1 MGAVDGRSLDHDTLE
16 QMRLRA
22 VERILDGGERTVDV
36 ARALG
41 FDPAVVS
48 RWVSKARREGREALA
63 AQPIPG
69 RPPALD
75 EEQVEIVRQALL
87 TIRPTLWGF
96 ESDLWTRARVAEV
109 IERLYGIT
117 LGEGAVGRMM
127 RQRMGL
133 SPQRP
138 VRRAYEADDGQV
150 ERWVNETYPVI
161 AERAKATGATI
172 YFADEAQVRSDYH
185 SGTSWA
191 PVGET
196 PIVGSTGQRFA
207 VNLISA
213 ISPEGQMRWMEVE
226 GKMTAERFIEFLK
239 RLIKRRR
246 KPTVVIVDGHP
257 AHKAKAVREFVA
269 ANEGRLELHFLPGYS
284 PQLNPDEQVWNHLKH
299 HNVGK
304 RGGIYVVEQLRRVVH
319 EHLDWMAAT
328 PRLIRAFFE
337 EQFCRY
343 ART

>member
-1 MGAVDGRSLDHDTLE
+1 MGAVDGRSLDHGTLE

-22 VERILDGGERTVDV
+22 ADRILDGGERTVDV

-75 EEQVEIVRQALL
+75 DEQVEIVRLALL
-87 TIRPTLWGF
+87 TIRPSLWGF
-96 ESDLWTRARVAEV
+96 PSDLWTRARVVDV
-109 IERLYGIT
+109 IERMYGIT

-127 RQRMGL
+127 RERMGL

-150 ERWVNETYPVI
+150 ERWVNETYPAI
-161 AERAKATGATI
+161 AERAAERGATI

-196 PIVGSTGQRFA
+196 PTVGSTGQRFA

-226 GKMTAERFIEFLK
+226 GKMTAERFIEFLE

-246 KPTVVIVDGHP
+246 KPTFVIVDGHP
-257 AHKAKAVREFVA
+257 THRAKKVKEFVA
-269 ANEGRLELHFLPGYS
+269 ANAERLELHFLPGYS

-299 HNVGK
+299 HDIGK
-304 RGGIYVVEQLRRVVH
+304 RSGIHVVEQLRRVVH
-319 EHLDWMAAT
+319 EHLERMAAT
-328 PRLIRAFFE
+328 PKLIRAFFE
-337 EQFCRY
+337 ERFCRY
-343 ART
+343 ARA